1 MCSFSQKISPKGN
14 ILNGLWEIPNHYGG
28 AGLSVN

>member
-1 MCSFSQKISPKGN
+1 MCSISQKISPTGN
-14 ILNGLWEIPNHYGG
+14 ILNGIPNHYGG